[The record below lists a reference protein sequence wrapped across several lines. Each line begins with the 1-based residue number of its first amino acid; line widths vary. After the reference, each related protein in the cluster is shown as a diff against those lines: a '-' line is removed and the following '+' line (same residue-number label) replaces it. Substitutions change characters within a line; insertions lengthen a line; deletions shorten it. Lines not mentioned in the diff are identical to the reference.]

1 LPLAPLV
8 ILGCDSQSVHVLLLP
23 YTEALAQ
30 TLVLHLETGGGVD
43 DVLAFGEA
51 GGNVFPWECFGLA
64 KLDEKTVIVREG
76 IGSC

>member
-1 LPLAPLV
+1 
-8 ILGCDSQSVHVLLLP
+8 
-23 YTEALAQ
+23 
-30 TLVLHLETGGGVD
+30 LETGGGVD